1 MCSDIRNASTTST
14 FATHLSI
21 CRFVHGNTALSL
33 VSQQLSPVILAAGK
47 LWRRHHGNNRQR
59 HAFVSSV
66 ASYSVHIVRTRG
78 YQSIYSVHIV
88 RPGDIKAYIQCIS
101 CEPGD
106 IKAYIQC
113 ISCEPGDIKAYIQ
126 CISCEPGDIKAYIQ
140 CISCSHELSTICKI
154 RQGPTSDKL
163 RHDRPAKNKKGF
175 NSIHATL
182 EAEGT
187 SSFTER

>member
-1 MCSDIRNASTTST
+1 MCSDICNASTTST

-113 ISCEPGDIKAYIQ
+113 ISC
-126 CISCEPGDIKAYIQ
+126 
-140 CISCSHELSTICKI
+140 SHELSTICKI

-163 RHDRPAKNKKGF
+163 RHDRPAKTKKGF
-175 NSIHATL
+175 NSIHATP